1 MQSQS
6 HPHIAVMDSLVVL
19 DINEVDAM
27 NVCQML
33 YMTLCPIKLVLSMT
47 MITQVVL
54 KKARWSPFERS
65 LDCF

>member
-47 MITQVVL
+47 MIAQVVL
-54 KKARWSPFERS
+54 KS
-65 LDCF
+65 